1 MTSIKTSL
9 AIIGPTASGKSR
21 LAIEIAKKIKGEIIG
36 LDSRQIYKDMSIGTA
51 QLNKEEE
58 EGIPHHLIGI
68 KSPAERISA
77 GAYAKLVL
85 DEIKNIQSRNHVPII
100 CGGSGLYFRSLIQGI
115 FKGSKS
121 DYDVRIKL
129 ENEYDKL
136 GSHVLIDRLNRIDPD
151 YAISVHPNNKKRLIR
166 ALEIYEITGKSPTEN
181 FKQQSK
187 KNKSK
192 LKILSIYLE
201 WERKILNDRIKNRTR
216 MMLKAGWIDEVE
228 KLIRKYPNTNLQP
241 LDSIGY
247 REIVLWLNSNRT
259 LDDLEKMIYIK
270 TRQFSVR
277 QIKWFKK
284 ESIDFTIKMNNNS
297 SIDKVSNNII
307 EKIMLSLS

>member
-121 DYDVRIKL
+121 DYDVRKKL

-228 KLIRKYPNTNLQP
+228 KLIRKYPNKNLQP

-297 SIDKVSNNII
+297 SIYKVSNNII

>member
-77 GAYAKLVL
+77 GGYAKLVL

-100 CGGSGLYFRSLIQGI
+100 CGGSGLYFRSLIKGI

-121 DYDVRIKL
+121 DYDVRKKL

-228 KLIRKYPNTNLQP
+228 KLIRKYPNKNLQP

>member
-1 MTSIKTSL
+1 MISIKTSL

-100 CGGSGLYFRSLIQGI
+100 CGGSGLYFRSLIKGI

-121 DYDVRIKL
+121 DYDVRKKL

-201 WERKILNDRIKNRTR
+201 WETKILNDRIKNRTR

-228 KLIRKYPNTNLQP
+228 KLIRKYPNKNLQP

>member
-85 DEIKNIQSRNHVPII
+85 DEIKNIQSRKHVPII

-187 KNKSK
+187 ENKSK

-228 KLIRKYPNTNLQP
+228 KLIRKYPNKNLQP

-297 SIDKVSNNII
+297 SMDKVSNNII

>member
-121 DYDVRIKL
+121 DYDVRKKL

-187 KNKSK
+187 KNKNK

-228 KLIRKYPNTNLQP
+228 KLIRKYPNKNLQP

>member
-68 KSPAERISA
+68 KSPEETISA
-77 GAYAKLVL
+77 GEYAELVL
-85 DEIKNIQSRNHVPII
+85 DEIKNIQSRNHIPII
-100 CGGSGLYFRSLIQGI
+100 CGGSGLYFRTLTQGI

-121 DYDVRIKL
+121 DLDVRKKL
-129 ENEYDKL
+129 EDEYNKL
-136 GSHVLIDRLNRIDPD
+136 GSNVLLKRLNTIDPD
-151 YAISVHPNNKKRLIR
+151 YAMNVHPNNKKRLIR
-166 ALEIYEITGKSPTEN
+166 ALEIYEVTGKSPTEN
-181 FKQQSK
+181 YRQQLK
-187 KNKSK
+187 ENKIK
-192 LKILSIYLE
+192 LEVLSIYLD
-201 WERKILNDRIKNRTR
+201 WERKVLNDRIRKRTKL
-216 MMLKAGWIDEVE
+216 MLKAGWVDEVK
-228 KLIRKYPNTNLQP
+228 KLIKKYPNNDLQP

-247 REIVLWLNSNRT
+247 REIISWLNSDHS
-259 LDDLEKMIYIK
+259 LSDLEQKIYIR
-270 TRQFSVR
+270 TRQFSVQ

-284 ESIDFTIKMNNNS
+284 ESIDLTIKMNS
-297 SIDKVSNNII
+297 KLSVGRISNNIVD
-307 EKIMLSLS
+307 KIMISLA

>member
-51 QLNKEEE
+51 QLNIEEE

-129 ENEYDKL
+129 KNEYDKL

-228 KLIRKYPNTNLQP
+228 KLIRKYPNKNLQP

-307 EKIMLSLS
+307 KKIMLSLS

>member
-1 MTSIKTSL
+1 LTSIKTSL

-77 GAYAKLVL
+77 GAYANLVL

-121 DYDVRIKL
+121 DYDVRKKL

-228 KLIRKYPNTNLQP
+228 KLIRKYPNKNLQP

>member
-100 CGGSGLYFRSLIQGI
+100 CGGSGLYFRSLIKGI

-121 DYDVRIKL
+121 DYDVRKKL

-228 KLIRKYPNTNLQP
+228 KLIRKYPNKNLQP

-297 SIDKVSNNII
+297 SMDKVSNNII

>member
-121 DYDVRIKL
+121 DYDVRKKL

-228 KLIRKYPNTNLQP
+228 KLIRKYPNKNLQP

-297 SIDKVSNNII
+297 SMDKVSNNII

>member
-21 LAIEIAKKIKGEIIG
+21 LAIGIAKKIKGEIIG

-228 KLIRKYPNTNLQP
+228 KLIRKYPNKNLQP

>member
-36 LDSRQIYKDMSIGTA
+36 LDSRQIYKNMSIGTA

-85 DEIKNIQSRNHVPII
+85 DEIKNIQSRKHVPII

-121 DYDVRIKL
+121 DYDVRKKL

-228 KLIRKYPNTNLQP
+228 KLIRKYPNKNLQP

>member
-21 LAIEIAKKIKGEIIG
+21 LAIEVAKKIKGEIIG

-121 DYDVRIKL
+121 DYDVRKKL

-228 KLIRKYPNTNLQP
+228 KLIRKYPNKNLQP

>member
-121 DYDVRIKL
+121 DYDVRKKL

-192 LKILSIYLE
+192 QKILSIYLE

-228 KLIRKYPNTNLQP
+228 KLIRKYPNKNLQP

>member
-121 DYDVRIKL
+121 NYDVRKKL

-228 KLIRKYPNTNLQP
+228 KLIRKYPNKNLQP

-297 SIDKVSNNII
+297 SIDKVSNNIV

>member
-121 DYDVRIKL
+121 DYDVRKKL

-228 KLIRKYPNTNLQP
+228 KLIRKYPNKNLQP

-297 SIDKVSNNII
+297 SIDKVSNNIV

>member
-1 MTSIKTSL
+1 LTSIKTSL

-58 EGIPHHLIGI
+58 EGIPHRLIGI

-121 DYDVRIKL
+121 DYDVRKKL

-228 KLIRKYPNTNLQP
+228 KLIRKYPNKNLQP

>member
-121 DYDVRIKL
+121 DYDVRKKL

-216 MMLKAGWIDEVE
+216 MMLKAGWIDEAE
-228 KLIRKYPNTNLQP
+228 KLIRKYPNKNLQP

>member
-121 DYDVRIKL
+121 DYDVRKKL

-136 GSHVLIDRLNRIDPD
+136 GSHVLTDRLNRIDPD

-228 KLIRKYPNTNLQP
+228 KLIRKYPNKNLQP

>member
-121 DYDVRIKL
+121 DYDVRKKL

-136 GSHVLIDRLNRIDPD
+136 GSYVLKDRLNRIDPD

-228 KLIRKYPNTNLQP
+228 KLIRKYPNKNLQP

-270 TRQFSVR
+270 TRQFSIR

>member
-21 LAIEIAKKIKGEIIG
+21 LAIEIAKKLKGEIIG

-121 DYDVRIKL
+121 DYDVRKKL

-228 KLIRKYPNTNLQP
+228 KLIRKYPNKNLQP

-297 SIDKVSNNII
+297 SMDKVSNNII

>member
-121 DYDVRIKL
+121 DYDVRKKL

-181 FKQQSK
+181 FKQQTK

-228 KLIRKYPNTNLQP
+228 KLIRKYPNKNLQP

-297 SIDKVSNNII
+297 SMDKVSNNII

>member
-166 ALEIYEITGKSPTEN
+166 ALEIYEITGKSPTKN

-228 KLIRKYPNTNLQP
+228 KLIRKYPNKNLQP

>member
-100 CGGSGLYFRSLIQGI
+100 CCGSGLYFRSLIQGI

-228 KLIRKYPNTNLQP
+228 KLIRKYPNKNLQP

>member
-228 KLIRKYPNTNLQP
+228 KLIRKYPNKNLQP

>member
-228 KLIRKYPNTNLQP
+228 KLIRKYPNKNLQP

-297 SIDKVSNNII
+297 SMDKVSNNII

>member
-100 CGGSGLYFRSLIQGI
+100 CGGSGLYFRSLIKGI

-121 DYDVRIKL
+121 DYDVRKKL

-228 KLIRKYPNTNLQP
+228 KLIRKYPNKNLQP

>member
-36 LDSRQIYKDMSIGTA
+36 LDSRQIYKNMSIGTA

-85 DEIKNIQSRNHVPII
+85 DEIKNIQSRKHVPII

-121 DYDVRIKL
+121 DYDVRKKL

-228 KLIRKYPNTNLQP
+228 KLIRKYPNKNLQP

-247 REIVLWLNSNRT
+247 REIILWLNSNRT

>member
-121 DYDVRIKL
+121 DYDVRKKL

-136 GSHVLIDRLNRIDPD
+136 GSHVLTDRLNRIDPD

-228 KLIRKYPNTNLQP
+228 KLIRKYPNKNLQP

-270 TRQFSVR
+270 TRQFSIR

>member
-121 DYDVRIKL
+121 DYDVRKKL

-187 KNKSK
+187 KNKSQQ
-192 LKILSIYLE
+192 KILSIYLE

-228 KLIRKYPNTNLQP
+228 KLIRKYPNKNLQP

-297 SIDKVSNNII
+297 SMDKVSNNII

>member
-85 DEIKNIQSRNHVPII
+85 DEIKNIQSRKHVPII

-121 DYDVRIKL
+121 DYDVRKKL

-228 KLIRKYPNTNLQP
+228 KLIRKYPNKNLQP

-297 SIDKVSNNII
+297 SMDKVSNNII

>member
-36 LDSRQIYKDMSIGTA
+36 LDSRQIYKDVSIGTA

-68 KSPAERISA
+68 KSPEETISA
-77 GAYAKLVL
+77 GEYAELVL
-85 DEIKNIQSRNHVPII
+85 DEIKNIQSRNHIPII
-100 CGGSGLYFRSLIQGI
+100 CGGSGLYFRTLTQGI

-121 DYDVRIKL
+121 DYEVREKL
-129 ENEYDKL
+129 ENEYYRL
-136 GSHVLIDRLNRIDPD
+136 GSHILLDKLNRIDPD

-187 KNKSK
+187 ENKSK

-228 KLIRKYPNTNLQP
+228 KLIRKYPNKNLQP

>member
-77 GAYAKLVL
+77 GAYANLVL
-85 DEIKNIQSRNHVPII
+85 DEIKNIQSRKHVPII

-121 DYDVRIKL
+121 DYDVRKKL

-187 KNKSK
+187 ENKSK

-228 KLIRKYPNTNLQP
+228 KLIRKYPNKNLQP

-270 TRQFSVR
+270 TRQFSIR

-307 EKIMLSLS
+307 EKIMPSLS

>member
-51 QLNKEEE
+51 QLNKKEE

-68 KSPAERISA
+68 KSPAERISS

-85 DEIKNIQSRNHVPII
+85 DEIKNIQSRKHVPII

-121 DYDVRIKL
+121 DYDVRKKL

-228 KLIRKYPNTNLQP
+228 KLIRKYPNKNLQP

>member
-85 DEIKNIQSRNHVPII
+85 DEIKNIQSRKHVPII

-121 DYDVRIKL
+121 DYDVRKKL

-228 KLIRKYPNTNLQP
+228 KLIRKYPNKNLQP

>member
-21 LAIEIAKKIKGEIIG
+21 LAIEIAKKLKGEIIG

-201 WERKILNDRIKNRTR
+201 WEKKILNDRIKNRTR

-228 KLIRKYPNTNLQP
+228 KLIRKYPNKNLQP